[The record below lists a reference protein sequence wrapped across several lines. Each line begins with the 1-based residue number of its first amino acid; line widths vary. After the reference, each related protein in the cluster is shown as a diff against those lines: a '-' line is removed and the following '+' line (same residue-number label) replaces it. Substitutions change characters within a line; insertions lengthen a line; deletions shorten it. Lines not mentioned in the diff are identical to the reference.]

1 MTTVRTISDLRNRIL
16 IAKVIIRILNEEPD
30 MLKDLRQ
37 PGAIKHYQ
45 AQLLKLE
52 TELYTLIEP
61 EPIIIGL
68 QPATLSAKSPNP
80 KE

>member
-1 MTTVRTISDLRNRIL
+1 MSPHTIPDLRNRIL
-16 IAKVIIRILNEEPD
+16 IAKVIIRILNDEPD

-37 PGAIKHYQ
+37 PNAIKHYQ

-61 EPIIIGL
+61 EPIVIGL
-68 QPATLSAKSPNP
+68 QPGRLSASSSNI